1 MFDIGW
7 GEFVVVGVVALVV
20 IGPKELPGVLRT
32 VGRTVGKVKRLAG
45 EFQGQFQDAMR
56 EMELD
61 EARKTVEGLNTEVS
75 TTLNT
80 GFNPI
85 QTIRDE
91 IKGATETPATGAA
104 ALPETTI
111 DIPEPPPVPDLT
123 PEQIQAAFAPV
134 SPIGGDV
141 EADQAQETPA
151 KPKRPRKKA
160 VEAPAADEASATLF
174 PLATAP
180 VAPEAVAESIEDA
193 PKPRR
198 ASRSRAAAAE
208 AGPAEGEG
216 VSAPKRRAARKTAAA
231 EKPTTEDE
239 GSAG

>member
-61 EARKTVEGLNTEVS
+61 EARKTVEGLHTDVNS
-75 TTLNT
+75 SLNT

-91 IKGATETPATGAA
+91 IKGATETPATGAE
-104 ALPETTI
+104 ALPGTTI

-134 SPIGGDV
+134 SPGESAAD
-141 EADQAQETPA
+141 EAPA
-151 KPKRPRKKA
+151 KPKRSRRKPA
-160 VEAPAADEASATLF
+160 EAPAGDDAPSATLF

-180 VAPEAVAESIEDA
+180 VAPEAVAESVEEA

-198 ASRSRAAAAE
+198 ASRAKPVADN
-208 AGPAEGEG
+208 PAVVDAPAGEG
-216 VSAPKRRAARKTAAA
+216 APAPKRRASRKPADAV
-231 EKPTTEDE
+231 KPTTEDE

>member
-1 MFDIGW
+1 MLDIGW
-7 GEFVVVGVVALVV
+7 GEFVVIGVVALVV

-56 EMELD
+56 EMELE
-61 EARKTVEGLNTEVS
+61 EARKTVEGLNNEVS
-75 TTLNT
+75 STLNT

-91 IKGATETPATGAA
+91 IKSATETPATAA
-104 ALPETTI
+104 EPLPETKI

-134 SPIGGDV
+134 VPDPEPSGTAEPI
-141 EADQAQETPA
+141 EAAAPEAAPEA
-151 KPKRPRKKA
+151 EVKPKPKRVRKKA
-160 VEAPAADEASATLF
+160 AAAEPPPEEPSAADRDLF
-174 PLATAP
+174 APVAAVATAP
-180 VAPEAVAESIEDA
+180 VAPEAVE
-193 PKPRR
+193 
-198 ASRSRAAAAE
+198 AAE
-208 AGPAEGEG
+208 APA
-216 VSAPKRRAARKTAAA
+216 AKPKRRTARKKT
-231 EKPTTEDE
+231 TTEDE

>member
-1 MFDIGW
+1 M
-7 GEFVVVGVVALVV
+7 
-20 IGPKELPGVLRT
+20 LRT

-134 SPIGGDV
+134 SPLG
-141 EADQAQETPA
+141 ARRRRTSAQS
-151 KPKRPRKKA
+151 RPPSRSGRA
-160 VEAPAADEASATLF
+160 RRRSRRRRRRGLRDLF
-174 PLATAP
+174 PLATP
-180 VAPEAVAESIEDA
+180 
-193 PKPRR
+193 
-198 ASRSRAAAAE
+198 RSRRGGGRDWSRRRPSPGGPAARGPSPSE
-208 AGPAEGEG
+208 AGPAEGR
-216 VSAPKRRAARKTAAA
+216 APGRPRPRRPQAADA